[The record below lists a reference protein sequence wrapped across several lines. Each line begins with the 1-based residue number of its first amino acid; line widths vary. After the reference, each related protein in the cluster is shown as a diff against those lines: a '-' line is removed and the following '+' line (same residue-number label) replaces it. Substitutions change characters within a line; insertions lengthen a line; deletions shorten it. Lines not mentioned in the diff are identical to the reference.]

1 VDHRPEHLGMP
12 LSTTLFVAL
21 GAAAAGFVQGLSGF
35 AFGLVALSFW
45 AWVIDPKLA
54 AALAVA
60 GAFTGQVIA
69 ALSVRRGFDIRS
81 LAPFLAG
88 GLAGVPLGIL
98 LLPHLDVTLFKMLLG
113 LLLVVWCPAML
124 LSKDL
129 PRITLG
135 GRLADAFV
143 GMSGGILSGLGGFSG
158 TLPTL
163 WCTLRGYD
171 RDLQRAII
179 QNFNLAMLG
188 VTLTIYILSG
198 VVTRE
203 TVPMLAIVL
212 PSMLI
217 PTLIGTRVYIGISE
231 ASFRRIVLA
240 LLTASGITLLTSS
253 LAALAG

>member
-1 VDHRPEHLGMP
+1 MP

-54 AALAVA
+54 AALAVT

-98 LLPHLDVTLFKMLLG
+98 LLPHLDVALFKGLLG

-124 LSKDL
+124 LSKGL

-143 GMSGGILSGLGGFSG
+143 GMSGGVLSGLGGFSG
-158 TLPTL
+158 TVPTL
-163 WCTLRGYD
+163 WCTLRGYE

-198 VVTRE
+198 VLTRE
-203 TVPMLAIVL
+203 TMPLLAIVL

-217 PTLIGTRVYIGISE
+217 PTFIGTRVYIGISE
-231 ASFRRIVLA
+231 VGFRRIVLA
-240 LLTASGITLLTSS
+240 LLTASGVTLLVSS
-253 LAALAG
+253 LSALAA